1 MEISTLRW
9 AVVSFLGGVAALA
22 LLSIPLVAVCFGAGG
37 ASFDRAALT
46 AGLVAGAC
54 LVVVVIA
61 LDLLG
66 ARARRT
72 AAPGAASRGASRAA
86 RPAPRRRGPRRVVR
100 AG

>member
-22 LLSIPLVAVCFGAGG
+22 LLSIPLVAVCLGAGG

-54 LVVVVIA
+54 LVVVIA

-86 RPAPRRRGPRRVVR
+86 RSVPRRRGPRRVVR